1 MPYIAAEVRP
11 PYEELIKSLAR
22 TIREATEDHTKR
34 AGHLNY
40 VVTRLLLDT
49 YGRELLYWQHNEI
62 IGMLECCKQ
71 EFYRRR
77 TGPFEDIW
85 LEKNGDV

>member
-62 IGMLECCKQ
+62 FGMLECCKQ

-77 TGPFEDIW
+77 LLATSPE
-85 LEKNGDV
+85 

>member
-1 MPYIAAEVRP
+1 MPYIAAEVRT

-40 VVTRLLLDT
+40 AVTRLLVDT

-77 TGPFEDIW
+77 TGPFEDFW
-85 LEKNGDV
+85 HEKNGDV

>member
-1 MPYIAAEVRP
+1 MPYIAAEDRP
-11 PYEELIKSLAR
+11 QYEELIKSLAG
-22 TIREATEDHTKR
+22 TIREATGDHTKR

-49 YGRELLYWQHNEI
+49 YGGELRYWHHNEI

-71 EFYRRR
+71 EFYRRQ
-77 TGPFEDIW
+77 TGPYENTCIEKSGDI
-85 LEKNGDV
+85 